1 MVKIPNIKPDWQTG
15 VYIGNGVVA
24 KPKTS
29 KTESNKMQNRQINEI
44 AAEIKSDWKK
54 VNFGAVPY
62 LEAMQSINSI
72 NEYYGLEDA
81 RSVVAYFLSNA
92 TTWRGE
98 TARRIKKELK
108 DMMQ

>member
-62 LEAMQSINSI
+62 LDAMQSINSI

>member
-1 MVKIPNIKPDWQTG
+1 MQNIKPDWQAG
-15 VYIGNGVVA
+15 IYIGNGVVA
-24 KPKTS
+24 KPKTL

-72 NEYYGLEDA
+72 NENYGLDSA
-81 RSVVAYFLSNA
+81 KSVVTYFLANA

-98 TARRIKKELK
+98 NARRIKKELK
-108 DMMQ
+108 EMMQ